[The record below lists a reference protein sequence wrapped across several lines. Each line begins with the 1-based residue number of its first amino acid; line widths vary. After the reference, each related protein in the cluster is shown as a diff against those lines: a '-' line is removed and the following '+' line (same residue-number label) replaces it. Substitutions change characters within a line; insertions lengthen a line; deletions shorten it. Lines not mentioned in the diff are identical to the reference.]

1 MQCLSRG
8 AKQPETNPVKTIDK
22 PLLGVPECF
31 NCFQH
36 VFASTAILSARMLY
50 QANSEI
56 KQKYKM
62 KIKYN
67 KMNKMNKIKI
77 R

>member
-8 AKQPETNPVKTIDK
+8 AKQPEMNPVKTIDK
-22 PLLGVPECF
+22 PLLGVPERFVF
-31 NCFQH
+31 NMSLHLQLFL
-36 VFASTAILSARMLY
+36 ISARMLY

-56 KQKYKM
+56 KQKCKM

-67 KMNKMNKIKI
+67 KMNKIKI

>member
-1 MQCLSRG
+1 MQYLSRG

-31 NCFQH
+31 
-36 VFASTAILSARMLY
+36 VFNIAILSARMLY

-67 KMNKMNKIKI
+67 KMNKIKI

>member
-22 PLLGVPECF
+22 TFAGCARMF
-31 NCFQH
+31 CFQH
-36 VFASTAILSARMLY
+36 VFAYTAILSARMLY

-67 KMNKMNKIKI
+67 KMNKIKI

>member
-22 PLLGVPECF
+22 PLLGVPKCF
-31 NCFQH
+31 
-36 VFASTAILSARMLY
+36 VFNMSLHIQLFLISARMLY

-67 KMNKMNKIKI
+67 KMNKIKI